1 MRFYDLLIETNRE
14 LVGEPDP
21 GGNVDRSRFG
31 YGKRYNGELSARS
44 LSDPYGLRCNWFLSV
59 FSLISIQGT
68 VSVISDEITLNCRL
82 INSFY

>member
-31 YGKRYNGELSARS
+31 YGKRYNLKVLQQAHVR
-44 LSDPYGLRCNWFLSV
+44 
-59 FSLISIQGT
+59 LISA
-68 VSVISDEITLNCRL
+68 E
-82 INSFY
+82 

>member
-31 YGKRYNGELSARS
+31 YGKRYNGELIR
-44 LSDPYGLRCNWFLSV
+44 YGLRCNWFLSV

-68 VSVISDEITLNCRL
+68 VSVISDEITPNCRL

>member
-44 LSDPYGLRCNWFLSV
+44 LSDPVRSP
-59 FSLISIQGT
+59 
-68 VSVISDEITLNCRL
+68 
-82 INSFY
+82 

>member
-44 LSDPYGLRCNWFLSV
+44 LSDPVRSPLQLVSLCFLSD
-59 FSLISIQGT
+59 FDSGYGF
-68 VSVISDEITLNCRL
+68 RY
-82 INSFY
+82 F

>member
-44 LSDPYGLRCNWFLSV
+44 LSDPVRSPLQLVSLRFLSD
-59 FSLISIQGT
+59 FDSGS